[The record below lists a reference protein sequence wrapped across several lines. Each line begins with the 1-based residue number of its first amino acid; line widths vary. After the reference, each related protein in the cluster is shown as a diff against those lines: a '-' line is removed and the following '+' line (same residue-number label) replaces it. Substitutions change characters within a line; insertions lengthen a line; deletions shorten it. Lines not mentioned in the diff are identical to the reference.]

1 MLLWN
6 NTHTCCQLRDIYMCD
21 HSNTQLVSN
30 NIYMTV
36 KIVLAASKYSNKI
49 FMSGCKTSTT
59 LWHRPQAGAVTV
71 IFCLSLSTGC
81 LLKTD
86 QCSYII
92 IAECPKI
99 KGQNNSQMCKVVWLI
114 KTNNITSLKFTSLHD
129 RENLTNALLSNA
141 GYKLHFLVQ
150 TGSTTNYILKI
161 LVNLL

>member
-1 MLLWN
+1 M
-6 NTHTCCQLRDIYMCD
+6 
-21 HSNTQLVSN
+21 SN

-71 IFCLSLSTGC
+71 IFCLSLSTGG

-99 KGQNNSQMCKVVWLI
+99 KGQNNSQMCKVVCLI
-114 KTNNITSLKFTSLHD
+114 KTNNITSVKFYISSRQRKFDKCVTQQRWLQITLSGIDRIHHELYLKDISQFIIK
-129 RENLTNALLSNA
+129 
-141 GYKLHFLVQ
+141 Y
-150 TGSTTNYILKI
+150 
-161 LVNLL
+161 